1 MIRKNNTYTD
11 RLPNRILF
19 LFLIL
24 DVKYDND
31 GKILISKKKSST
43 PLYNWLWMPHLK
55 TKNALAEIKAF
66 ITYSIFVSNWVLSII

>member
-1 MIRKNNTYTD
+1 MTKLKRTTMIRKNNTYTD

-43 PLYNWLWMPHLK
+43 PLYN
-55 TKNALAEIKAF
+55 
-66 ITYSIFVSNWVLSII
+66 